1 MEIRKDRT
9 TRSAKADES
18 NETGFYFFPL
28 PVRLHERLLVHG
40 GIAGWVEKGYPLYN
54 KDFYQIKVPEYDKAL
69 EKEYKTRQSD

>member
-28 PVRLHERLLVHG
+28 PVRLQERLLVHG
-40 GIAGWVEKGYPLYN
+40 GIAGWVEKGYPLTTVKAMDAAYLIEN
-54 KDFYQIKVPEYDKAL
+54 KSLTI
-69 EKEYKTRQSD
+69 